1 MRTVS
6 IQVPDSVLGVPP
18 KDPDDFVREMRL
30 AAAAKW
36 YELGELSQARAAE
49 VAGVTRAEFL
59 AALAQFKVSAFQYTA
74 EELDREVRTR
84 D

>member
-1 MRTVS
+1 MQPLRTPGS
-6 IQVPDSVLGVPP
+6 DMGASNT
-18 KDPDDFVREMRL
+18 FVREMRL

-36 YELGELSQARAAE
+36 YELGELSQGRATE

-74 EELDREVRTR
+74 EELDLSLPPVS
-84 D
+84 